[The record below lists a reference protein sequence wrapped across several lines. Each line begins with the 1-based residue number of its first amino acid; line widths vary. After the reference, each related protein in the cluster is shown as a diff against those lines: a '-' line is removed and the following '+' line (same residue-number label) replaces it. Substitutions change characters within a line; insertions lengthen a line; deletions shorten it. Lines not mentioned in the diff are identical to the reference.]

1 MKKEV
6 VSKVAVI
13 IAICIATVALVIG
26 FVTVNK
32 LSKIS
37 PKGDSNDT
45 KYSLY
50 FDKNSFKET
59 PLGKTMTDKKNS
71 GVSGTN
77 ITGMIALKEEGDSIN
92 YTWNIVNN
100 GTVSAKLVEEPEL
113 LGLNDNDK
121 DAIEYEVYINDE
133 SVSKGLEIGAGEI
146 ATAKLVIRY
155 KKNSPTVINPATIQ
169 VVSLT
174 FNFTQK

>member
-6 VSKVAVI
+6 VSKVAII
-13 IAICIATVALVIG
+13 IAICIATVALVLG

-32 LSKIS
+32 LSKMN
-37 PKGDSNDT
+37 PKQSESG

-59 PLGKTMTDKKNS
+59 PLGKTLTDKKNS

-77 ITGMIALKEEGDSIN
+77 ITGLIALKEEGDSIN

-100 GTVSAKLVEEPEL
+100 GTVTAKLVEEPEI
-113 LGLNDNDK
+113 LGLSDNDK
-121 DAIEYEVYINDE
+121 EAIEYEMYINDE

-146 ATAKLVIRY
+146 ASAKLVVRY
-155 KKNSPTVINPATIQ
+155 KKNSPTVINPGTVQ

-174 FNFTQK
+174 YNFTQK